1 MTSPFR
7 HVIFSDQNFDLPD
20 RTFHNVQTAWR
31 LASYES
37 TTDVKE
43 LIPEFFYLPEFL
55 FNFEGI

>member
-1 MTSPFR
+1 ML
-7 HVIFSDQNFDLPD
+7 IADQNFDLPD

-43 LIPEFFYLPEFL
+43 LIPEFFYLHEFL
-55 FNFEGI
+55 LNLEGT